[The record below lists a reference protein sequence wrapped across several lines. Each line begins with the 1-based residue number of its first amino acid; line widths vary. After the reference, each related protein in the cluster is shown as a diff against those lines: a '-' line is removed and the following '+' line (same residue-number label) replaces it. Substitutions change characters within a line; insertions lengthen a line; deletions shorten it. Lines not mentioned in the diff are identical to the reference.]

1 MQCNYLN
8 PERKMFASKSGS
20 SRFSRFSFQIHST
33 PGVGRLPALHGAWG
47 RPVAPGPEVQPASST
62 DSPGLFLF
70 LFLFFIGCAE
80 SFAPKRCGE
89 AKPFSR
95 FLATTGCDEGRGPR
109 AVLSPSLPLF
119 LSGPVFVPGRPPHP
133 CPRHSFFP
141 PSGSQGGKAS
151 SGCHSGPFVGSPG
164 LRVSQPPPPSPRP
177 SVALEAASKARCEVC
192 FDTHKRAAR
201 GSSKRPGMVSPSQRG
216 GSKEKT
222 SRLHLPVPRG

>member
-1 MQCNYLN
+1 MSSGAGFRGEAELGMQCNYLN

-95 FLATTGCDEGRGPR
+95 FLATTGCDKGRGPSS
-109 AVLSPSLPLF
+109 LPPSLCFSLVPS
-119 LSGPVFVPGRPPHP
+119 LSLDGPPTPAPATLSSLLLVPRVGRPRLAVTQAPLWALRASEYHSPHP
-133 CPRHSFFP
+133 PAP
-141 PSGSQGGKAS
+141 
-151 SGCHSGPFVGSPG
+151 GP
-164 LRVSQPPPPSPRP
+164 L
-177 SVALEAASKARCEVC
+177 
-192 FDTHKRAAR
+192 
-201 GSSKRPGMVSPSQRG
+201 
-216 GSKEKT
+216 
-222 SRLHLPVPRG
+222 